1 VRDGCRVKSPIM
13 PYYTIQ
19 KNRSTRKEK
28 KRKGKK
34 RTYENMMKFFS
45 EPISE
50 NYKVVLIIWLKC
62 S

>member
-1 VRDGCRVKSPIM
+1 M